1 MPDTKQ
7 SLSLWAITDGHAGNE
22 RQALAL
28 ACALGQGNPQS
39 LRLQPRAPW
48 RWLAPRLLPA
58 ALNGYGRGLEQLTWL
73 PPWLAIGCGRQA
85 AGALRLLRQRGT
97 RTVQILDP
105 RIAPEHWDLV
115 IVPEHDR
122 LRGENVLTLS
132 GSLNPINDEWLNL
145 SRTTFP
151 QFTHL
156 PSPRITLLIGGPTRH
171 APWKQD
177 ELIAQLQPLIEH
189 IHKHGGSVLATS
201 SRRTPHAISQTV
213 RSLLADVPGVFWSP
227 DSDSPNPYAGL
238 LGWAD
243 CIVCTPDS
251 VNLLSEACATHAT
264 VGVLLGQCVR
274 GRLAQFQ
281 YDLRERGRLLDAEEA
296 ILFSNTLPSVIKPLR
311 ETARIAAEVAQRM
324 NLNRMLAERFA
335 TRSRAT
341 HLHSM

>member
-7 SLSLWAITDGHAGNE
+7 SLSLWSITDGHAGNE

-28 ACALGQGNPQS
+28 ASALGHGNPQS

-58 ALNGYGRGLEQLTWL
+58 AIQGYGSGLEQLTWL

-105 RIAPEHWDLV
+105 RIASTHWDLV

-132 GSLNPINDEWLNL
+132 GSLNPVNDHWLNL
-145 SRTTFP
+145 SRTAFP
-151 QFTHL
+151 QFAHL
-156 PSPRITLLIGGPTRH
+156 PSPRVAVLIGGPTRH
-171 APWKQD
+171 APWKQH
-177 ELIAQLQPLIEH
+177 ELITQLQPLITH
-189 IHKHGGSVLATS
+189 IRDLGGSVLATT
-201 SRRTPHAISQTV
+201 SRRTPKTV
-213 RSLLADVPGVFWSP
+213 NPVLRTLLADTPGEFWSH

-243 CIVCTPDS
+243 RIVCTADS
-251 VNLLSEACATHAT
+251 VNLLSEACATYAP
-264 VGVLLGQCVR
+264 VGVLLGQRAR

-281 YDLRERGRLLDAEEA
+281 QDLRQRGRLLDAETALTQTPSSA
-296 ILFSNTLPSVIKPLR
+296 IEPLR
-311 ETARIAAEVAQRM
+311 ETARIANEVAKRM
-324 NLNRMLAERFA
+324 NFNRMLAERFA

-341 HLHSM
+341 HLLST

>member
-39 LRLQPRAPW
+39 LRLQVRAPW

-58 ALNGYGRGLEQLTWL
+58 AISGYGTGLEQLTWL

-105 RIAPEHWDLV
+105 RIASTHWDLV

-151 QFTHL
+151 QFAHL
-156 PSPRITLLIGGPTRH
+156 PSPRVAVLIGGPTRH
-171 APWKQD
+171 APWKQTA
-177 ELIAQLQPLIEH
+177 LMAQLQPFIAQ
-189 IHKHGGSVLATS
+189 IHEHGGSVLATT
-201 SRRTPHAISQTV
+201 SRRTPDTVSQTL
-213 RSLLADVPGVFWSP
+213 RTLLADNPGLFWSYN
-227 DSDSPNPYAGL
+227 SNSPNPYAGL

-243 CIVCTPDS
+243 YIICTPDS
-251 VNLLSEACATHAT
+251 VNLLSEACATYAP
-264 VGVLLGQCVR
+264 VGVLLGHCAR

-281 YDLRERGRLLDAEEA
+281 QDLWERGRLQDIETLLTDSPLSA
-296 ILFSNTLPSVIKPLR
+296 ITPLR

-324 NLNRMLAERFA
+324 NFNRMLAERFA
-335 TRSRAT
+335 ARSRAT
-341 HLHSM
+341 HLHAL